1 MTHASEVIIIGR
13 LTTPYNRRV
22 ALWCLQREFAKRPE
36 ANRGEAAPQQLSS
49 SSRMFRRNLDTATSI
64 SHQPSA
70 IQRRANNSLS
80 LELNLKMPG
89 AVKRVLVIYDFD
101 W

>member
-36 ANRGEAAPQQLSS
+36 AIRGEAAPQRLSS
-49 SSRMFRRNLDTATSI
+49 VFTNV
-64 SHQPSA
+64 P
-70 IQRRANNSLS
+70 
-80 LELNLKMPG
+80 
-89 AVKRVLVIYDFD
+89 
-101 W
+101 